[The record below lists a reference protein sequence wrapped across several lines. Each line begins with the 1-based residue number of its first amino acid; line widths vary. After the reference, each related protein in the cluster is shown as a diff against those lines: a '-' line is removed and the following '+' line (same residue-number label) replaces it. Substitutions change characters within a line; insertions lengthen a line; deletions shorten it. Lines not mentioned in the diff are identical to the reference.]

1 MFLFLFLN
9 FGSYSFCPGKLV
21 FNKKEILELVEEAE
35 NKVSKRKTKKR
46 RTTKLRRFDV
56 IVKPHEDTQR
66 WAESVLAMIRFPSP
80 SQTL

>member
-46 RTTKLRRFDV
+46 RNLTRTHSDGQSRY
-56 IVKPHEDTQR
+56 
-66 WAESVLAMIRFPSP
+66 
-80 SQTL
+80 